1 MIWWN
6 LTLGYLTSL
15 ATICSYTQISS
26 SREQVAVDSVAVVQV
41 PPNHQLHHHYFRH
54 HHTITIIWV
63 TIIYLLH
70 HSPRTVIMFTKSS
83 SPGKYRDQT
92 WPAVGCWSQDFCS
105 SYWACHHFQKV
116 NRKQS
121 HLNHWDYQSYQHKIT
136 IGIAQ
141 ACPVGNGDS
150 LFKTGINS
158 NLSRSEDFVATT
170 TWGGRDV
177 LYEYFNSIKNKKQYK
192 SSEVTPFIS

>member
-1 MIWWN
+1 MI
-6 LTLGYLTSL
+6 
-15 ATICSYTQISS
+15 
-26 SREQVAVDSVAVVQV
+26 
-41 PPNHQLHHHYFRH
+41 
-54 HHTITIIWV
+54 
-63 TIIYLLH
+63 
-70 HSPRTVIMFTKSS
+70 TKSS
-83 SPGKYRDQT
+83 SLGKYKDQT
-92 WPAVGCWSQDFCS
+92 WPAVGSWSQDFCS

-177 LYEYFNSIKNKKQYK
+177 LLKYFNFVKNHKQRK
-192 SSEVTPFIS
+192 SSKVTPFVSYLMTPLSHVVTGVYVAWLGSFWFCAQGWQKSSNGKKVFCQFLYKTTLTLLVLFCYAKRELWDDIFA

>member
-1 MIWWN
+1 MI
-6 LTLGYLTSL
+6 
-15 ATICSYTQISS
+15 
-26 SREQVAVDSVAVVQV
+26 
-41 PPNHQLHHHYFRH
+41 
-54 HHTITIIWV
+54 
-63 TIIYLLH
+63 
-70 HSPRTVIMFTKSS
+70 TKSS
-83 SPGKYRDQT
+83 WPGKHKDQT

-105 SYWACHHFQKV
+105 SYWSCHHFQKV

-150 LFKTGINS
+150 LFETGINS

-177 LYEYFNSIKNKKQYK
+177 LLKYFNFIKNHKQRK
-192 SSEVTPFIS
+192 SSKVALFISYLKAPLSHVVTGVSVAWLGSFWFCAQGWQKSSNGKKVFCQFLYYKTTLTLLVLFCYAKRELWDDIFA